1 MIDSVPTRSCAVLGA
16 TGSIGE
22 STLDLIARHPNQ
34 FKASILTAH
43 QQVDKMLGL
52 CERFRPKAIVMTD
65 SQSAQACRV
74 ALAQT
79 PWGRSIT
86 VMDGHAAL
94 AEVVSDPEIDM
105 VITGIVGAAGLG
117 AAIAAAQAGKTI
129 LLANK
134 EALVMAGT
142 LMVGAALKG
151 GATVLPIDSEHN
163 AIFQCLG
170 DNYRCFQTP
179 EAVTRLLLTASG
191 GPFRKVEKSVMSEA
205 TVAQAIAHPNW
216 SMGRKISVD
225 SATMMN
231 KGLELIE
238 AHWLF
243 ALPES
248 RIEVVIH
255 PQSVVHSMVEF
266 SDGST
271 LAQLGS
277 PDMRTPI
284 AYAMG
289 WPARIATPVTRLDW
303 TSSRQLEFEP
313 PDNDRFPSL
322 GLARQTLR
330 MGGCAS
336 AVLNAANEIA
346 VDYFLKERLK
356 FGHIFRVVAQTLEAL
371 GELTGVAPQS
381 LESLLEIDQR
391 ARRHAQAICDGLAT

>member
-1 MIDSVPTRSCAVLGA
+1 MTDNIRIRSCAVLGA

-22 STLDLIARHPNQ
+22 STLDIISRYPNR
-34 FKASILTAH
+34 FKATLLTAH
-43 QQVDKMLGL
+43 QQVDKMLSL
-52 CERFRPKAIVMTD
+52 CERFTPKAIVMTD
-65 SQSAQACRV
+65 SKSAEACRI
-74 ALAQT
+74 ALSEV
-79 PWGRSIT
+79 PWGRRIR
-86 VMDGHAAL
+86 VMDGPEAL
-94 AEVVSDPEIDM
+94 AEAVIDPEIEM
-105 VITGIVGAAGLG
+105 VIAGIVGSAGLR
-117 AAIAAAQAGKTI
+117 AAIAAAQSGKTI

-134 EALVMAGT
+134 EALVMSGA
-142 LMVGAALKG
+142 LMVGAALRG

-170 DNYRCFQTP
+170 ENYRCFQTP

-191 GPFRKVEKSVMSEA
+191 GPFRKAEKSVISKA

-248 RIEVVIH
+248 RIDVVIH

-284 AYAMG
+284 ACAMS

-303 TSSRQLEFEP
+303 TSARQLEFEP
-313 PDNDRFPSL
+313 PDNDRFPCL
-322 GLARQTLR
+322 GLARETLR
-330 MGGCAS
+330 IGGCAS

-346 VDYFLKERLK
+346 VDCFLRERLT
-356 FGHIFRVVAQTLEAL
+356 FGHIFRVVAQTLETL
-371 GELTGVAPQS
+371 GDSMGAAPES
-381 LESLLEIDQR
+381 LEGLLEIDQR
-391 ARRHAQAICDGLAT
+391 ARRCAQAISDGLAI

>member
-1 MIDSVPTRSCAVLGA
+1 
-16 TGSIGE
+16 
-22 STLDLIARHPNQ
+22 
-34 FKASILTAH
+34 
-43 QQVDKMLGL
+43 
-52 CERFRPKAIVMTD
+52 
-65 SQSAQACRV
+65 
-74 ALAQT
+74 
-79 PWGRSIT
+79 
-86 VMDGHAAL
+86 
-94 AEVVSDPEIDM
+94 
-105 VITGIVGAAGLG
+105 
-117 AAIAAAQAGKTI
+117 
-129 LLANK
+129 
-134 EALVMAGT
+134 
-142 LMVGAALKG
+142 
-151 GATVLPIDSEHN
+151 
-163 AIFQCLG
+163 
-170 DNYRCFQTP
+170 
-179 EAVTRLLLTASG
+179 
-191 GPFRKVEKSVMSEA
+191 
-205 TVAQAIAHPNW
+205 
-216 SMGRKISVD
+216 
-225 SATMMN
+225 MMN

-284 AYAMG
+284 ACAMG

-346 VDYFLKERLK
+346 VDCFLKERLK

-381 LESLLEIDQR
+381 LEGLLEIDQR

>member
-1 MIDSVPTRSCAVLGA
+1 
-16 TGSIGE
+16 
-22 STLDLIARHPNQ
+22 
-34 FKASILTAH
+34 
-43 QQVDKMLGL
+43 
-52 CERFRPKAIVMTD
+52 
-65 SQSAQACRV
+65 
-74 ALAQT
+74 
-79 PWGRSIT
+79 
-86 VMDGHAAL
+86 MDGPEAL
-94 AEVVSDPEIDM
+94 AEAVIDPEIEM
-105 VITGIVGAAGLG
+105 VIAGIVGSAGLR
-117 AAIAAAQAGKTI
+117 AAIAAAQSGKTI

-134 EALVMAGT
+134 EALVMSGA
-142 LMVGAALKG
+142 LMVGAALRG

-170 DNYRCFQTP
+170 ENYRCFQTP

-191 GPFRKVEKSVMSEA
+191 GPFRKAEKSVISEA

-248 RIEVVIH
+248 RIDVVIH

-284 AYAMG
+284 ACAMS

-303 TSSRQLEFEP
+303 TSARQLEFEP
-313 PDNDRFPSL
+313 PDNDRFPCL
-322 GLARQTLR
+322 GLARETLR
-330 MGGCAS
+330 IGGCAS

-346 VDYFLKERLK
+346 VDCFLRERLT
-356 FGHIFRVVAQTLEAL
+356 FGHIFRVVAQTLETL
-371 GELTGVAPQS
+371 GDSMGAAPES
-381 LESLLEIDQR
+381 LEGLLEIDQR
-391 ARRHAQAICDGLAT
+391 ARRCAQAISDGLAI